1 MAIKIIQDKTSK
13 KKTTKKTAKK
23 KSSSRN
29 TRYVEMTMPY
39 NTISLSS
46 RSGSKKK
53 KASKKLIL
61 KFVMLVFIV
70 CLCFSSVYAYNH
82 LKTYLCSLERF
93 FIDTIEITGCNNV
106 AESEIKKLI
115 PFEVGESSFA
125 VNLGRAEKELKNFSA
140 EIKDISIY
148 RTNWGKKIVV
158 SLTERLPEVFI
169 NDGDKKLG
177 LDFDNKPF
185 NLRGHM
191 FSMSIPTLVFNS
203 DDERKD
209 LLTFYYKIKNKLGG
223 LVSQIT
229 EIKYGEVE
237 DIVLTI
243 NDKTALYWGL
253 PQDNK
258 TDEKIKKLNK
268 VLEKLSWKTNNV
280 DYIDLSFIDGNKNKV
295 FVGYSVAA
303 EEESKA

>member
-1 MAIKIIQDKTSK
+1 MAIKIIKDKTTK

-29 TRYVEMTMPY
+29 TKYVEMAMPY
-39 NTISLSS
+39 NTISVSK
-46 RSGSKKK
+46 RTNGRKKK
-53 KASKKLIL
+53 SDKKIIL
-61 KFVMLVFIV
+61 KFFMLLFIV

-125 VNLGRAEKELKNFSA
+125 VNLGRAEKELKEFSA

-169 NDGDKKLG
+169 NVDDKKLG

-185 NLRGHM
+185 NLRGNM
-191 FSMSIPTLVFNS
+191 FSMAVPTLIFNN
-203 DDERKD
+203 DEERKN
-209 LLTFYYKIKNKLGG
+209 LLAFYHKIKNKFANLA
-223 LVSQIT
+223 QIT

-243 NDKTALYWGL
+243 NNKTILYWGQ

-258 TDEKIKKLNK
+258 TNEKVAKLNK
-268 VLEKLSWKTNNV
+268 VLEKLSWKTDNI

-295 FVGYSVAA
+295 FVGHSVVT
-303 EEESKA
+303 EESKV